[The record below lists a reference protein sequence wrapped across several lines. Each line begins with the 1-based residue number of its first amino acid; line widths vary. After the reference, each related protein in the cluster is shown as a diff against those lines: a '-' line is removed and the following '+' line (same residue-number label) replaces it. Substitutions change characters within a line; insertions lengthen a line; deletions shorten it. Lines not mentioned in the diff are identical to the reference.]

1 MPSAQTSVR
10 VISRKQREPCVV
22 EGSSVSAAK
31 TDREVE
37 REIVQTVASWI
48 KERRTAVKEFARANS
63 AMLSLGSN
71 WEREGS

>member
-1 MPSAQTSVR
+1 MPLAQTSVR
-10 VISRKQREPCVV
+10 VISRKQRKT
-22 EGSSVSAAK
+22 GDSVSPAK

-37 REIVQTVASWI
+37 REIVRTVASWI

-71 WEREGS
+71 LEQEGS

>member
-1 MPSAQTSVR
+1 MPLAQTSVR
-10 VISRKQREPCVV
+10 VISRKQRET
-22 EGSSVSAAK
+22 GDSVSPAK

-37 REIVQTVASWI
+37 REIVRTVASWI

-71 WEREGS
+71 LEREGS